1 MPTNP
6 SPHSRYIKQKTR
18 PAAWPKY
25 SAQNSHLAQWL
36 NLKENMRRKTV
47 VLGEVCFSTA
57 LSRCR
62 AHEIWSI
69 FMAGAEEFV
78 VGAAIGLR
86 LNVLKSIRMSE
97 IKVLKTA
104 H

>member
-1 MPTNP
+1 
-6 SPHSRYIKQKTR
+6 
-18 PAAWPKY
+18 
-25 SAQNSHLAQWL
+25 
-36 NLKENMRRKTV
+36 
-47 VLGEVCFSTA
+47 
-57 LSRCR
+57 
-62 AHEIWSI
+62 
-69 FMAGAEEFV
+69 MAGAEEFV